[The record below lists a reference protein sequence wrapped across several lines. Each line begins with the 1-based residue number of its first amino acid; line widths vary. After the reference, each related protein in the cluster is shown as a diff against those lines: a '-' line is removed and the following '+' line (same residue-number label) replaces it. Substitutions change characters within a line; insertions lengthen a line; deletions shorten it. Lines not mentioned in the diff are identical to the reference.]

1 MPAVWPP
8 SLPQRGLARG
18 YAETP
23 DPSITIRSS
32 VEVGPAKLRPR
43 YSVESRLFTIPLVL
57 TVTQLDT
64 LDNFWASTLAFG
76 SLPFDW
82 IHMRTLAAYSYQF
95 RAYPDPQVLSGRKFR
110 VDLALETYLP

>member
-1 MPAVWPP
+1 MPAVWPLT
-8 SLPQRGLARG
+8 LPQRGLARG
-18 YAETP
+18 YTETP

-43 YSVESRLFTIPLVL
+43 HSVETRLFTIPLVL
-57 TVTQLDT
+57 TNAQFET
-64 LDNFWASTLAFG
+64 LDGFWESTLAMG

-95 RAYPDPQVLSGRKFR
+95 RAYPEPQVLSGRKFR
-110 VDLALETYLP
+110 VDLQLETYLP